1 MTELLTSINWLGVLS
16 AFIPYFMLGALWFT
30 LFFKKQYAIS
40 LGKENSMP
48 EKPAPIFIIGPA
60 ICSLIITITTAIL
73 IYAININSYQSA
85 IEFAFVIGLGYL
97 VANTMNIA
105 INPNIPKPIMYGI
118 ISGAYHLVG
127 IIIVCIIIFAMK

>member
-73 IYAININSYQSA
+73 IYALNINSYQSA

-118 ISGAYHLVG
+118 ISGLYHLVG